1 MALVNLDFN
10 LEDVKDNFQPLPA
23 DDYAAKIVSQELKT
37 SSNGNPMIAIVWE
50 ITDGEFTGRK
60 MFDNMVLIESMGWK
74 IKQYAELL
82 GMTSGSSL
90 DPALLEGVEAILK
103 IIQKNKTPEE
113 LAKDKAAGR
122 DENPIRNEIKK
133 IIKMG

>member
-1 MALVNLDFN
+1 MALINLDFN

-23 DDYAAKIVSQELKT
+23 DDYAAKITSQELKT

-90 DPALLEGVEAILK
+90 DPSLLEGVEAILK

>member
-1 MALVNLDFN
+1 MLVDLNFN
-10 LEDVKDNFQPLPA
+10 IEDVKDNFQPLPA
-23 DDYAAKIVSQELKT
+23 DDYAAKIISQELKQ
-37 SSNGNPMIAIVWE
+37 SSNNNPMIAIVWE

-74 IKQYAELL
+74 VKQYAELL

-90 DPALLEGVEAILK
+90 DPSLLEGVEAILK

-122 DENPIRNEIKK
+122 DENPIRNEIK
-133 IIKMG
+133 

>member
-23 DDYAAKIVSQELKT
+23 DDYAAKIASQELKQ

-90 DPALLEGVEAILK
+90 DPSLLEGVEAILK